1 MKNNEKNLIV
11 TITDGGKPAF
21 ATQCKLFVG
30 VSLLDD
36 SGNANALML
45 GHARTIEVAA
55 VVASLYDLIESVE
68 DRYGPEF
75 KKLVKTARK
84 MGVRRND

>member
-1 MKNNEKNLIV
+1 MKEDKKLIV
-11 TITDGGKPAF
+11 TITKGGTPAF
-21 ATQCKLFVG
+21 ATECKLFAG

-45 GHARTIEVAA
+45 GHATTLEVAA
-55 VVASLYDLIESVE
+55 VVASLYGLIESIE

-75 KKLVKTARK
+75 KKLVKMARK
-84 MGVRRND
+84 MGVHRHD